1 VFAYMVVDIC
11 MDVGVFRWFY
21 AMKLHGNDVGSSVS
35 AGLAAQ
41 LVTLG
46 VWGRAALLAVLF
58 VVVLVGPDRLAAQ
71 GTPPKPEAVPAA

>member
-1 VFAYMVVDIC
+1 
-11 MDVGVFRWFY
+11 
-21 AMKLHGNDVGSSVS
+21 
-35 AGLAAQ
+35 
-41 LVTLG
+41 